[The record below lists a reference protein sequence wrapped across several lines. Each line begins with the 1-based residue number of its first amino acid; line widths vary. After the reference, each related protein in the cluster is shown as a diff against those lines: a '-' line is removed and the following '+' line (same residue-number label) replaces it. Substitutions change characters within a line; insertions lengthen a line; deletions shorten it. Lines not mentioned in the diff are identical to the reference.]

1 MSSDRQAAED
11 PEAAAAPPPR
21 GGAFLL
27 AQLGAHAAGR
37 FGERVGEFGLT
48 PPDVGL
54 LRMIAVEP
62 GRSQRS
68 LAADLGVVP
77 SRVVALIDNLEQK
90 GLVERRRSAEDRR
103 HHELYVSEGGRRALE
118 RVREAAAV
126 HEDDLFAAL
135 DEDERVRLT
144 ELLGRIAAQQGLT
157 AGVHP
162 GYRNLPKRPG
172 GR

>member
-1 MSSDRQAAED
+1 MSSDRQPVED
-11 PEAAAAPPPR
+11 PGAAAPPPPR

-37 FGERVGEFGLT
+37 FGERVGELGLA

-54 LRMIAVEP
+54 LRMIAMEP

-77 SRVVALIDNLEQK
+77 SRVVALIDNLEKK
-90 GLVERRRSAEDRR
+90 GFVERRRSTEDRR
-103 HHELYVSEGGRRALE
+103 HHELYVSEDGRRVLGRIREVAAL
-118 RVREAAAV
+118 

-135 DEDERVRLT
+135 DEEDRARLT
-144 ELLGRIAAQQGLT
+144 VLLGRIAEQQGLT
-157 AGVHP
+157 PGVHP
-162 GYRNLPKRPG
+162 GYRHLPKRPG
-172 GR
+172 